1 MAHLRFHIRFP
12 EDKIREPIIYQ
23 IGREFN
29 VVTDVRRAD
38 VREATGWADVE
49 FSGDIAEIE
58 RAIAGLRTKGCVVD
72 PIELNVVE

>member
-38 VREATGWADVE
+38 VRETTGWADVE